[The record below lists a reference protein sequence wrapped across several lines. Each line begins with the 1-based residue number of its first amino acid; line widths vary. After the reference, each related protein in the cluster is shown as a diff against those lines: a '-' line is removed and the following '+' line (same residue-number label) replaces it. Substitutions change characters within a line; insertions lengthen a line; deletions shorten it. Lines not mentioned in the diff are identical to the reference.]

1 MVSRKINYTKFVFA
15 FLIAAAIFFGGLF
28 LGGQLTSLQ
37 IRNITSI
44 QEDLR
49 TSLASLELRHDL
61 LKQNIC
67 EISDFNLFGAELGE
81 LGRQLESMEKGF
93 GKTEDRILKLK
104 EPYFL
109 LEIRHFLLLQ
119 EAKNK
124 CGSDINLVLYFYSND
139 PEQCEQCD
147 DQGYILSYLQD
158 KIGYEKIK
166 IYSFDIRCQSPS
178 VQTLMD
184 LYDVEGVP
192 LVVINDNAYNQFL
205 TLEEIQEILGIED
218 GVGEELAL

>member
-1 MVSRKINYTKFVFA
+1 MVDRKINYIKFIFA
-15 FLIAAAIFFGGLF
+15 FLIAGAIFFGGLF
-28 LGGQLTSLQ
+28 LGGQLTTLQ
-37 IRNITSI
+37 VSKITRY
-44 QEDLR
+44 QEDLK

-81 LGRQLESMEKGF
+81 LGRQLESVEKGF
-93 GKTEDRILKLK
+93 GKNEDNILKLK

-119 EAKNK
+119 EARSK
-124 CGSDINLVLYFYSND
+124 CGSDINLVLYFYSNN
-139 PEQCEQCD
+139 PEQCKQCD

-166 IYSFDIRCQSPS
+166 IYSFDIRSQSPS
-178 VQTLMD
+178 VLTLMD
-184 LYDVEGVP
+184 LYDVESAP
-192 LVVINDNAYNQFL
+192 LVVINDVSYNRFL
-205 TLEEIQEILGIED
+205 TLEEIEEILGVSVND
-218 GVGEELAL
+218 ELTL

>member
-1 MVSRKINYTKFVFA
+1 MVSRRINYVKFVFA
-15 FLIAAAIFFGGLF
+15 FLIAGAIFFGGLF
-28 LGGQLTSLQ
+28 LGSQLTSLQ
-37 IRNITSI
+37 IHNITSI
-44 QEDLR
+44 QEDLK

-67 EISDFNLFGAELGE
+67 GISDFGLFGAELGD
-81 LGRQLESMEKGF
+81 LGRQLADVEKGF
-93 GKTEDRILKLK
+93 GKNKENILKLK

-124 CGSDINLVLYFYSND
+124 CGNDIDLVLYFYSND
-139 PEQCEQCD
+139 PKQCEQCD

-166 IYSFDIRCQSPS
+166 IYSFDIRSQSPS

-184 LYDVEGVP
+184 LYNVERVP
-192 LVVINDNAYNQFL
+192 LVVINDNVYNQFL
-205 TLEEIQEILGIED
+205 TLEEIQEILGVAD
-218 GVGEELAL
+218 TLG

>member
-1 MVSRKINYTKFVFA
+1 MKFVFA
-15 FLIAAAIFFGGLF
+15 FLIAGAIFFGGLF
-28 LGGQLTSLQ
+28 LGSQLTSLQ
-37 IRNITSI
+37 IHNITSI
-44 QEDLR
+44 QEDLK

-67 EISDFNLFGAELGE
+67 GISDFGLFGAELGD
-81 LGRQLESMEKGF
+81 LGRQLADVEKGF
-93 GKTEDRILKLK
+93 GKNKENILKLK

-124 CGSDINLVLYFYSND
+124 CGNDIDLVLYFYSND

-166 IYSFDIRCQSPS
+166 IYSFDIRSQSPS

-184 LYDVEGVP
+184 LYNVERVP
-192 LVVINDNAYNQFL
+192 LVVINDNVYNQFL
-205 TLEEIQEILGIED
+205 TLEEIQEILGVAD
-218 GVGEELAL
+218 TLG

>member
-1 MVSRKINYTKFVFA
+1 MKFVFA
-15 FLIAAAIFFGGLF
+15 FLIAGAIFFGGLF
-28 LGGQLTSLQ
+28 LGSQLTSLQ
-37 IRNITSI
+37 IHNITSI
-44 QEDLR
+44 QEDLK

-67 EISDFNLFGAELGE
+67 GISDFGLFGAELGD
-81 LGRQLESMEKGF
+81 LGRQLADVEKGF
-93 GKTEDRILKLK
+93 GKNKENILKLK

-124 CGSDINLVLYFYSND
+124 CGNDIDLVLYFYSND
-139 PEQCEQCD
+139 PKQCEQCD

-166 IYSFDIRCQSPS
+166 IYSFDIRSQSPS

-184 LYDVEGVP
+184 LYNVERVP
-192 LVVINDNAYNQFL
+192 LVVINDNVYNQFL
-205 TLEEIQEILGIED
+205 TLEEIQEILGVAD
-218 GVGEELAL
+218 TLG